1 MDGDYLNILRTH
13 INLINWRD
21 YKIMNTKVLLDIFTD
36 EMHENKIVDVILK
49 AWVGGLLIMWAVGM
63 VAIISHII
71 MNPSA
76 VDNATFG
83 IFDTLG
89 N

>member
-1 MDGDYLNILRTH
+1 
-13 INLINWRD
+13 
-21 YKIMNTKVLLDIFTD
+21 MNTRVLLDIFRD
-36 EMHENKIVDVILK
+36 EMHENKIMDVILK
-49 AWVGGLLIMWAVGM
+49 AWVGGLLVLWLVGM
-63 VAIISHII
+63 VTVISHII

>member
-1 MDGDYLNILRTH
+1 
-13 INLINWRD
+13 
-21 YKIMNTKVLLDIFTD
+21 MNTKVLLEIFTD
-36 EMHENKIVDVILK
+36 EMHENKIMDVILK
-49 AWVGGLLIMWAVGM
+49 LWVGGLLALWAIGM

-76 VDNATFG
+76 IDNATFG
-83 IFDTLG
+83 VFDTLG

>member
-1 MDGDYLNILRTH
+1 
-13 INLINWRD
+13 
-21 YKIMNTKVLLDIFTD
+21 MNTRVLLDIFRD
-36 EMHENKIVDVILK
+36 EMHENKIMDVILK
-49 AWVGGLLIMWAVGM
+49 VWVGGLLALWLVGM
-63 VAIISHII
+63 VTVISHII

>member
-1 MDGDYLNILRTH
+1 
-13 INLINWRD
+13 
-21 YKIMNTKVLLDIFTD
+21 MNTKVLLDIFTD
-36 EMHENKIVDVILK
+36 EMHENKIMDVILK
-49 AWVGGLLIMWAVGM
+49 AWIGGLMALWAIGM

>member
-1 MDGDYLNILRTH
+1 
-13 INLINWRD
+13 
-21 YKIMNTKVLLDIFTD
+21 MNTKVLLDIFTD

-49 AWVGGLLIMWAVGM
+49 AWIGGLLALWVIGM
-63 VAIISHII
+63 VTIISHII
-71 MNPSA
+71 MNPSS

>member
-1 MDGDYLNILRTH
+1 
-13 INLINWRD
+13 
-21 YKIMNTKVLLDIFTD
+21 MNTKVLLDIFTD
-36 EMHENKIVDVILK
+36 EMHENKIMDVILK
-49 AWVGGLLIMWAVGM
+49 VWVGGLMAMWAIGM

-71 MNPSA
+71 MNPSS

-89 N
+89 S

>member
-1 MDGDYLNILRTH
+1 
-13 INLINWRD
+13 
-21 YKIMNTKVLLDIFTD
+21 MNTKVLLDIFTD
-36 EMHENKIVDVILK
+36 EMHENKIMDVILK
-49 AWVGGLLIMWAVGM
+49 VWVGGLLALWAIGM
-63 VAIISHII
+63 VTIISHII

-89 N
+89 S

>member
-1 MDGDYLNILRTH
+1 MVGDYQKIYEIH
-13 INLINWRD
+13 IKVYI
-21 YKIMNTKVLLDIFTD
+21 KGEIMETLKMIFTEKTSD
-36 EMHENKIVDVILK
+36 YKIVDVILK
-49 AWVGGLLIMWAVGM
+49 AWISGLLVLWVIGM

>member
-1 MDGDYLNILRTH
+1 
-13 INLINWRD
+13 
-21 YKIMNTKVLLDIFTD
+21 MNTKVLLDIFTD

-49 AWVGGLLIMWAVGM
+49 AWIGGLLALWVIGM
-63 VAIISHII
+63 VTIISHII
-71 MNPSA
+71 MNPSSI
-76 VDNATFG
+76 DNATFG

>member
-1 MDGDYLNILRTH
+1 
-13 INLINWRD
+13 
-21 YKIMNTKVLLDIFTD
+21 MNTKVLLDIFTD
-36 EMHENKIVDVILK
+36 KMHDNIIMVVILK
-49 AWVGGLLIMWAVGM
+49 VWIGGLMAMWAIGM

>member
-1 MDGDYLNILRTH
+1 
-13 INLINWRD
+13 
-21 YKIMNTKVLLDIFTD
+21 MNTKVLLEIFTD
-36 EMHENKIVDVILK
+36 EMHENKIMDVILK
-49 AWVGGLLIMWAVGM
+49 LWVGGLLALWAIGM
-63 VAIISHII
+63 VGIISHII

-76 VDNATFG
+76 MDNATFG

>member
-1 MDGDYLNILRTH
+1 
-13 INLINWRD
+13 
-21 YKIMNTKVLLDIFTD
+21 MNTKVLLDIFTD
-36 EMHENKIVDVILK
+36 EMHENKIMDVILK
-49 AWVGGLLIMWAVGM
+49 AWIGGLMALWVIGM

>member
-1 MDGDYLNILRTH
+1 
-13 INLINWRD
+13 
-21 YKIMNTKVLLDIFTD
+21 MNTKVLLDIFTD
-36 EMHENKIVDVILK
+36 EMHENKIMDVILK
-49 AWVGGLLIMWAVGM
+49 FWIGGLMALWAIGM

>member
-1 MDGDYLNILRTH
+1 
-13 INLINWRD
+13 
-21 YKIMNTKVLLDIFTD
+21 MNTKVLLEIFTD
-36 EMHENKIVDVILK
+36 EMHENKIMDVILK
-49 AWVGGLLIMWAVGM
+49 LWVGGLLAMWAIGM

-76 VDNATFG
+76 IDNATFG
-83 IFDTLG
+83 VFDTLG

>member
-1 MDGDYLNILRTH
+1 
-13 INLINWRD
+13 
-21 YKIMNTKVLLDIFTD
+21 MNTKVLLDIFTD
-36 EMHENKIVDVILK
+36 KMHDNIIMDVILK
-49 AWVGGLLIMWAVGM
+49 TWIGGLMIMWAIGM

-89 N
+89 S

>member
-1 MDGDYLNILRTH
+1 MF
-13 INLINWRD
+13 
-21 YKIMNTKVLLDIFTD
+21 TKDR
-36 EMHENKIVDVILK
+36 MHENQIMNIILK
-49 AWVGGLLIMWAVGM
+49 VWIGGLMIMWAIGM

-76 VDNATFG
+76 IDNATFG

-89 N
+89 H

>member
-1 MDGDYLNILRTH
+1 MITTLTEIFSDKMS
-13 INLINWRD
+13 D
-21 YKIMNTKVLLDIFTD
+21 YKVVDIIVKVWLAVLLVMF
-36 EMHENKIVDVILK
+36 VL
-49 AWVGGLLIMWAVGM
+49 GM
-63 VAIISHII
+63 VAIITHII

-89 N
+89 S

>member
-1 MDGDYLNILRTH
+1 
-13 INLINWRD
+13 
-21 YKIMNTKVLLDIFTD
+21 MNTKVLLDIFTD
-36 EMHENKIVDVILK
+36 KMHDNIIMDVILK
-49 AWVGGLLIMWAVGM
+49 VWIGGLMAMWAIGM

-89 N
+89 S

>member
-1 MDGDYLNILRTH
+1 
-13 INLINWRD
+13 
-21 YKIMNTKVLLDIFTD
+21 MNTKVLLEIFTD
-36 EMHENKIVDVILK
+36 EMNENKIMDVILK
-49 AWVGGLLIMWAVGM
+49 LWVGGLLAMWAIGM

-76 VDNATFG
+76 IDNATFG
-83 IFDTLG
+83 VFDTLG

>member
-1 MDGDYLNILRTH
+1 
-13 INLINWRD
+13 
-21 YKIMNTKVLLDIFTD
+21 MNTKVLLEIFTD
-36 EMHENKIVDVILK
+36 EMHENKIMDVILK
-49 AWVGGLLIMWAVGM
+49 AWVGGLLVLWLVGM
-63 VAIISHII
+63 VTVISHII
-71 MNPSA
+71 MNPSE

>member
-1 MDGDYLNILRTH
+1 
-13 INLINWRD
+13 
-21 YKIMNTKVLLDIFTD
+21 MNTKVLLDIFTD

>member
-1 MDGDYLNILRTH
+1 
-13 INLINWRD
+13 
-21 YKIMNTKVLLDIFTD
+21 MNTKVLLEIFTD
-36 EMHENKIVDVILK
+36 EMHENKFMDVILK
-49 AWVGGLLIMWAVGM
+49 AWIGGLMALWAIGM

-76 VDNATFG
+76 IDNATFG
-83 IFDTLG
+83 VFDTLG